1 MDGEAD
7 DGDVTTAG
15 VCFALCVEIAGD
27 DSLGLLDVKVVD
39 DVDLVGVGDT
49 AFEGTFAVGFNKDD
63 DVADDVVVVLLIEDV
78 PCAVVV
84 DDDDAVEEEEEAR
97 EDDARDDAVGLWR
110 EDDLAVVVGDEAP
123 DDADDAG
130 DDVLVLESEEDG
142 VVDLRLVDPKRWLD
156 DVADDEA
163 AAVERW
169 LDEAVGA

>member
-1 MDGEAD
+1 MDGEVD
-7 DGDVTTAG
+7 DGDVATAG
-15 VCFALCVEIAGD
+15 VCFALCVDIAGD

-63 DVADDVVVVLLIEDV
+63 DVADDVVVVVLLIEDV
-78 PCAVVV
+78 PCAVV
-84 DDDDAVEEEEEAR
+84 DDDAVEEEDEEAR
-97 EDDARDDAVGLWR
+97 DDDARDDAVGLWR

-142 VVDLRLVDPKRWLD
+142 VVDLRLVDPTRWLD

-163 AAVERW
+163 AVVERW